1 MYPAVAARK
10 RSSMDPSTVY
20 RQVQALIRHWG
31 TSDPVRLAAD
41 MGIRV
46 YDCPDFRDLLGMY
59 TYRWKHRIVLMNPNV
74 SEDLYRMVL
83 AHELG
88 HDQLHRQLAGGEGL
102 QEFQLFRMAGRT
114 EYEANAFA
122 AHLLIDDEELTELVR
137 EGYDAEAAASMLCVD
152 VNLLLIKVQQMQKL
166 GVPLKLPYAPDGAFF
181 RNVRE

>member
-1 MYPAVAARK
+1 
-10 RSSMDPSTVY
+10 MDPSTVY

-88 HDQLHRQLAGGEGL
+88 HDQLHR
-102 QEFQLFRMAGRT
+102 
-114 EYEANAFA
+114 
-122 AHLLIDDEELTELVR
+122 LLIDDGELAELVR

>member
-1 MYPAVAARK
+1 MCPTVAARK

-41 MGIRV
+41 MEIRV
-46 YDCPDFRDLLGMY
+46 YDCSDFRDLLGMY

-74 SEDLYRMVL
+74 SENLYRMVL

-122 AHLLIDDEELTELVR
+122 AHLLIDDGELTELVR

-181 RNVRE
+181 RNIRE